1 MVVLGF
7 IHIFWMQVSISSGV
21 WAESLH
27 ALQNAPPIRGGMLN
41 DLSDGRIKK
50 KTLFKDKI
58 RLIHGVSKR
67 IRICMYSNCICVFI
81 MLNISWIQHP
91 YIWLQT
97 SNHVYMAFSFAHD
110 ILVNKLTNYVHI
122 VFWYQSRIYIYSML
136 VSLQCYNF
144 IFGPNEYII
153 LISIFSKCIQYKT
166 DQKQSS

>member
-1 MVVLGF
+1 
-7 IHIFWMQVSISSGV
+7 MQVSISSGV

-50 KTLFKDKI
+50 TKHFLKI
-58 RLIHGVSKR
+58 RFDLSMVYLKEFVYACTQTAFVYLSCSKFLEYNTLIYGYR
-67 IRICMYSNCICVFI
+67 LQI
-81 MLNISWIQHP
+81 M
-91 YIWLQT
+91 YIWLFFIYARY
-97 SNHVYMAFSFAHD
+97 S
-110 ILVNKLTNYVHI
+110 LNKLTSYVHI

-136 VSLQCYNF
+136 VSLKYYNF